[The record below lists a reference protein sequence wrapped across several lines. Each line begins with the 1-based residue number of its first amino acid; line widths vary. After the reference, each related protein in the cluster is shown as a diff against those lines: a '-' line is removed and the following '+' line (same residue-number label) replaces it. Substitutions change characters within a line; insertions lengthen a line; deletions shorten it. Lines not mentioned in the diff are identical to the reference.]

1 MSENEIINS
10 GQSVVKIELEA
21 IRNLINAIDE
31 NFSSAVQLILNSN
44 GRVIVSG
51 VGKSGIIAR
60 KIVATFNSTGTP
72 ALFMHPSDAIHG
84 DLGMV
89 RGEDIV
95 VLISKSG
102 STQEIVRILPIL
114 KRIGTKIIAMVGD
127 PKAVLAKEADVV
139 LDVSVKAEACPFD
152 FAPTSSSTATLVMG
166 DALAISLLKAKN
178 FSAEEFA
185 FYHPGGNL
193 GKRLTL
199 KVDEIMTK
207 GDNVPIVNEQTSLH
221 AAILEMTSKRLGA
234 TCVINARGVLV
245 GIITDGDL
253 RRAIE
258 KRKNLSDFKA
268 VDVMG
273 SSPKVID
280 KDTLASVAI
289 QMMETYKITQLIIVD
304 DSKRPIGM
312 IHLHDLVNLGFIPR

>member
-1 MSENEIINS
+1 MNNKDIIIN
-10 GQSVVKIELEA
+10 GRNVIKIELDA
-21 IRNLINAIDE
+21 IQNLLSKIDDS
-31 NFSSAVQLILNSN
+31 FSNAVQLILNSN

-60 KIVATFNSTGTP
+60 KIVATFNSTGTS

-89 RGEDIV
+89 RKEDILI
-95 VLISKSG
+95 LISKSG

-127 PKAVLAKEADVV
+127 TKALIAKESDVV
-139 LDVSVKAEACPFD
+139 LDVSVKEEACPFD
-152 FAPTSSSTATLVMG
+152 LAPTSSSTATLVMG
-166 DALAISLLKAKN
+166 DALAISILKANN

-207 GDNVPIVNEQTSLH
+207 GNDVPIVSENTPLH
-221 AAILEMTSKRLGA
+221 AAILEMTTKRLGA
-234 TCVINARGVLV
+234 TCVVNANGVLI

-258 KRKNLSDFKA
+258 KREDLSNFKA
-268 VDVMG
+268 IDLMG
-273 SSPKVID
+273 DSPKIID
-280 KDTLASVAI
+280 KDVLASVAI
-289 QMMETYKITQLIIVD
+289 QMMETYKITQLVIID
-304 DSKRPIGM
+304 DAKKPVGM
-312 IHLHDLVNLGFIPR
+312 VHLHDLVNLGFIAR